1 MARNALT
8 AILLWVLVLLIPTFS
23 FSDYHLFQLTMVVV
37 YAIAIL
43 GLAILTGFNGQ
54 ISLGHGAFY
63 AIGAYVT
70 AILMYQY
77 NVPYWATL
85 PVSAF
90 VCGIVGFLIGLP
102 ALRLGGLYLALT
114 TFALAVAVP
123 QLLKHN
129 ALEPWTGGVQ
139 GLVIDKP
146 DPPFGLDLSPDQWLY
161 MFSLTTGALL
171 FLLAWNIVRGRI
183 GRAMM
188 AIRDHSLAAEA
199 MGIDIALLKTRTF
212 ALSALYT
219 GVAGSLG
226 AIVVQFVAPDSFG
239 IFVSIYFFV
248 GLVVGGV
255 ASIGGAIIGGA
266 FIEYIPNLAE
276 SVSKAAP
283 GAVYGI
289 ILILTMFLMPQ
300 GVAGFLRDEWRV
312 LTGVADARLRRL
324 DFLGR
329 FLALNILLGLVAY
342 FFAWNTLDVIAVPVL
357 QAIAAVWFGARR
369 AWDIGRPWWLGL
381 GLAIPVLSIVPFTY
395 LVLIPRQAGSPIF
408 WESGG
413 LLRFRREAKS
423 GELRPATAGEPSAE
437 NVSGAAAMSRIAG
450 PDARSQRSV

>member
-1 MARNALT
+1 MGKTALWGIVLWLAAT
-8 AILLWVLVLLIPTFS
+8 IVPTLLL
-23 FSDYHLFQLTMVVV
+23 SDYHLFQFTMVVV

-63 AIGAYVT
+63 AIGAYTT
-70 AILMYQY
+70 AILMYKY
-77 NVPYWATL
+77 DVPYWATL
-85 PVSAF
+85 PVSAI
-90 VCGIVGFLIGLP
+90 VCAIVGFLIGLP

-146 DPPFGLDLSPDQWLY
+146 DPPFGLAMSPDQWLY
-161 MFSLTTGALL
+161 VFSLAVGAVL

-212 ALSALYT
+212 AMSALYT
-219 GVAGSLG
+219 GIAGSLG

-255 ASIGGAIIGGA
+255 SSIGGAIIGGA
-266 FIEYIPNLAE
+266 FIEFIPNVAE
-276 SVSKAAP
+276 KVSKAAP
-283 GAVYGI
+283 GAVYGV
-289 ILILTMFLMPQ
+289 ILIAVMFLTP
-300 GVAGFLRDEWRV
+300 GGAAGFIGSL
-312 LTGVADARLRRL
+312 
-324 DFLGR
+324 
-329 FLALNILLGLVAY
+329 
-342 FFAWNTLDVIAVPVL
+342 FA
-357 QAIAAVWFGARR
+357 
-369 AWDIGRPWWLGL
+369 
-381 GLAIPVLSIVPFTY
+381 
-395 LVLIPRQAGSPIF
+395 
-408 WESGG
+408 
-413 LLRFRREAKS
+413 RFRRGTKS
-423 GELRPATAGEPSAE
+423 AELRPVAIGS
-437 NVSGAAAMSRIAG
+437 SGANDVSAG
-450 PDARSQRSV
+450 VPGGAEPDPGHRGV

>member
-1 MARNALT
+1 MARNAPV
-8 AILLWVLVLLIPTFS
+8 AILVFLLALIVPIFVFS
-23 FSDYHLFQLTMVVV
+23 NYHLFQLTMVVV

-43 GLAILTGFNGQ
+43 GLVILIGFDGQ

-85 PVSAF
+85 PVSAV
-90 VCGIVGFLIGLP
+90 VCLIVGFLIGLP

-161 MFSLTTGALL
+161 MFCLSVGAFL

-188 AIRDHSLAAEA
+188 AIRDHALAAEA

-219 GVAGSLG
+219 GIAGSLG

-255 ASIGGAIIGGA
+255 SSIG
-266 FIEYIPNLAE
+266 
-276 SVSKAAP
+276 
-283 GAVYGI
+283 
-289 ILILTMFLMPQ
+289 
-300 GVAGFLRDEWRV
+300 
-312 LTGVADARLRRL
+312 
-324 DFLGR
+324 
-329 FLALNILLGLVAY
+329 
-342 FFAWNTLDVIAVPVL
+342 
-357 QAIAAVWFGARR
+357 
-369 AWDIGRPWWLGL
+369 
-381 GLAIPVLSIVPFTY
+381 
-395 LVLIPRQAGSPIF
+395 
-408 WESGG
+408 
-413 LLRFRREAKS
+413 
-423 GELRPATAGEPSAE
+423 
-437 NVSGAAAMSRIAG
+437 
-450 PDARSQRSV
+450 

>member
-1 MARNALT
+1 MNRHPAEHAPSMARAG
-8 AILLWVLVLLIPTFS
+8 LLAVTLWLAVAFVPMFV
-23 FSDYHLFQLTMVVV
+23 FSDYRLFQLTMVVV

-70 AILMYQY
+70 AVLMYGY

-85 PVSAF
+85 PVSAIA
-90 VCGIVGFLIGLP
+90 CAAVGFLIGLP

-129 ALEPWTGGVQ
+129 VLEPWTGGVQ

-161 MFSLTTGALL
+161 LFTLFIGALL
-171 FLLAWNIVRGRI
+171 FLLAWNVVRGRI

-188 AIRDHSLAAEA
+188 AIRDHTLAAEA
-199 MGIDIALLKTRTF
+199 MGIDTALLKTRTF

-255 ASIGGAIIGGA
+255 SSIGGAIFGGL
-266 FIEYIPNLAE
+266 FIEFVPNVAE
-276 SVSKAAP
+276 KVSKAAA
-283 GAVYGI
+283 GAVYGV
-289 ILILTMFLMPQ
+289 ILIAVMFLMPS
-300 GVAGFLRDEWRV
+300 GAAGFLR
-312 LTGVADARLRRL
+312 T
-324 DFLGR
+324 
-329 FLALNILLGLVAY
+329 
-342 FFAWNTLDVIAVPVL
+342 
-357 QAIAAVWFGARR
+357 
-369 AWDIGRPWWLGL
+369 
-381 GLAIPVLSIVPFTY
+381 IV
-395 LVLIPRQAGSPIF
+395 
-408 WESGG
+408 
-413 LLRFRREAKS
+413 LRFRR
-423 GELRPATAGEPSAE
+423 R
-437 NVSGAAAMSRIAG
+437 
-450 PDARSQRSV
+450 

>member
-1 MARNALT
+1 MARHALL
-8 AILLWVLVLLIPTFS
+8 AILVWLAVLIIPAFS
-23 FSDYHLFQLTMVVV
+23 LSDYHLFQLTMVIV

-63 AIGAYVT
+63 AIGAYTT

-77 NVPYWATL
+77 GVPYWATL
-85 PVSAF
+85 PVSAV
-90 VCGIVGFLIGLP
+90 VCAVVGFLIGLP

-114 TFALAVAVP
+114 TFALAVA

-161 MFSLTTGALL
+161 MFSLTVGAVL

-188 AIRDHSLAAEA
+188 AIRDHALAAEA
-199 MGIDIALLKTRTF
+199 MGINIALLKTRTF

-255 ASIGGAIIGGA
+255 SSIGGAILGGF
-266 FIEYIPNLAE
+266 FIEFVPN
-276 SVSKAAP
+276 
-283 GAVYGI
+283 
-289 ILILTMFLMPQ
+289 
-300 GVAGFLRDEWRV
+300 VA
-312 LTGVADARLRRL
+312 
-324 DFLGR
+324 
-329 FLALNILLGLVAY
+329 
-342 FFAWNTLDVIAVPVL
+342 
-357 QAIAAVWFGARR
+357 
-369 AWDIGRPWWLGL
+369 
-381 GLAIPVLSIVPFTY
+381 
-395 LVLIPRQAGSPIF
+395 
-408 WESGG
+408 
-413 LLRFRREAKS
+413 
-423 GELRPATAGEPSAE
+423 
-437 NVSGAAAMSRIAG
+437 
-450 PDARSQRSV
+450 

>member
-1 MARNALT
+1 MARNALL
-8 AILLWVLVLLIPTFS
+8 AVAAVAGRRRWCRPSV

-70 AILMYQY
+70 AVLMYQY

-85 PVSAF
+85 PVSAV
-90 VCGIVGFLIGLP
+90 VCAAVGFLIGLP

-146 DPPFGLDLSPDQWLY
+146 DPPFGLTCRPTSGSICSRW
-161 MFSLTTGALL
+161 SSAALL

-188 AIRDHSLAAEA
+188 AIRDHALAAEA

-212 ALSALYT
+212 ALSAMYT

-255 ASIGGAIIGGA
+255 ASIGGAIFGGL
-266 FIEYIPNLAE
+266 FIEFVPNLAE
-276 SVSKAAP
+276 KVSKAAP
-283 GAVYGI
+283 GAVYGV
-289 ILILTMFLMPQ
+289 ILIAVMFLMPA
-300 GVAGFLRDEWRV
+300 GAAGFVGALVCALPSRHEIGCSRTGRKRGTRCRECFGSGHRASWR
-312 LTGVADARLRRL
+312 
-324 DFLGR
+324 
-329 FLALNILLGLVAY
+329 
-342 FFAWNTLDVIAVPVL
+342 W
-357 QAIAAVWFGARR
+357 
-369 AWDIGRPWWLGL
+369 
-381 GLAIPVLSIVPFTY
+381 S
-395 LVLIPRQAGSPIF
+395 
-408 WESGG
+408 
-413 LLRFRREAKS
+413 
-423 GELRPATAGEPSAE
+423 
-437 NVSGAAAMSRIAG
+437 
-450 PDARSQRSV
+450 

>member
-1 MARNALT
+1 MEQDQLT
-8 AILLWVLVLLIPTFS
+8 ANPGADPYVTTTDGPASGTAGRGGLNRGAWLIALAVLAAAAIPTAF

-70 AILMYQY
+70 AILMSEYD
-77 NVPYWATL
+77 VPYWATL
-85 PVSAF
+85 PVSAIA
-90 VCGIVGFLIGLP
+90 CAAVGFLIGLP

-161 MFSLTTGALL
+161 LFSIFVGVLL
-171 FLLAWNIVRGRI
+171 FVLAWNVVRGRI

-188 AIRDHSLAAEA
+188 AIRDHALAAEA
-199 MGIDIALLKTRTF
+199 MGIDIAMLKTRTF
-212 ALSALYT
+212 ALSAMYT

-255 ASIGGAIIGGA
+255 SSIGGAILGGM
-266 FIEYIPNLAE
+266 FIEFVPNLAE
-276 SVSKAAP
+276 QVSKAAP
-283 GAVYGI
+283 GAVYGV
-289 ILILTMFLMPQ
+289 ILIAVMFLMPA
-300 GVAGFLRDEWRV
+300 GAAGFI
-312 LTGVADARLRRL
+312 GS
-324 DFLGR
+324 
-329 FLALNILLGLVAY
+329 LV
-342 FFAWNTLDVIAVPVL
+342 T
-357 QAIAAVWFGARR
+357 
-369 AWDIGRPWWLGL
+369 
-381 GLAIPVLSIVPFTY
+381 
-395 LVLIPRQAGSPIF
+395 
-408 WESGG
+408 
-413 LLRFRREAKS
+413 RFRRGTKSALVAPALGGKS
-423 GELRPATAGEPSAE
+423 GADEVAASAAA
-437 NVSGAAAMSRIAG
+437 SGGAA
-450 PDARSQRSV
+450 PDTGVTRRL

>member
-1 MARNALT
+1 MARNALWGVVIWLAASVGPT
-8 AILLWVLVLLIPTFS
+8 LLLS
-23 FSDYHLFQLTMVVV
+23 NYHLFQLTMVVV

-77 NVPYWATL
+77 DVPYWATL
-85 PVSAF
+85 PVSAV
-90 VCGIVGFLIGLP
+90 VCAIVGFLIGLP

-146 DPPFGLDLSPDQWLY
+146 DPPFGLDMSADQWLY
-161 MFSLTTGALL
+161 VFSLAVGALL
-171 FLLAWNIVRGRI
+171 FLLAWNVVRGRI

-219 GVAGSLG
+219 GIAGSLG

-255 ASIGGAIIGGA
+255 ASIGGAVIGGA
-266 FIEYIPNLAE
+266 FIEFVPNLAE
-276 SVSKAAP
+276 QVSKAAP
-283 GAVYGI
+283 GAVYGV
-289 ILILTMFLMPQ
+289 ILIGVMFLMP
-300 GVAGFLRDEWRV
+300 GGAAGFL
-312 LTGVADARLRRL
+312 GSA
-324 DFLGR
+324 
-329 FLALNILLGLVAY
+329 LA
-342 FFAWNTLDVIAVPVL
+342 
-357 QAIAAVWFGARR
+357 
-369 AWDIGRPWWLGL
+369 
-381 GLAIPVLSIVPFTY
+381 
-395 LVLIPRQAGSPIF
+395 
-408 WESGG
+408 
-413 LLRFRREAKS
+413 RFRRGAKS
-423 GELRPATAGEPSAE
+423 AELRPVTIGGAGAS
-437 NVSGAAAMSRIAG
+437 NVSAGVPSGAE
-450 PDARSQRSV
+450 PDPGGRPSV